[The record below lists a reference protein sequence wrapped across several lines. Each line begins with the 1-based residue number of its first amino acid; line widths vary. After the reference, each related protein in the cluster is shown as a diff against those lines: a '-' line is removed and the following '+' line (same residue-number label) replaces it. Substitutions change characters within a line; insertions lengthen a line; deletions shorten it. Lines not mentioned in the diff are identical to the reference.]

1 MMKKSMSGFLFFA
14 LFISAFPSV
23 AEAQLNNRPFSFKS
37 PSGGVGMSLGGKQ
50 AILNERIYGSTPKNL
65 SRAGDGTLLNITKG
79 PEGVALASVP
89 GADNFIPSYRGTSFR
104 GGNSEMS
111 VGVFNAYFTPH
122 SSGGGGPDSYA
133 QFHSSAVVSTWTGRV
148 VSGGEP
154 VSYLPGNSVDNWTSM
169 VYSQY

>member
-1 MMKKSMSGFLFFA
+1 MMKKRISGFLI
-14 LFISAFPSV
+14 LMLMISAFSSV
-23 AEAQLNNRPFSFKS
+23 AEAQLNNRPFSFKT

-50 AILNERIYGSTPKNL
+50 AILNERIYDSTPRNL
-65 SRAGDGTLLNITKG
+65 SRAPDGSLLDITKG

-104 GGNSEMS
+104 GGNADMS
-111 VGVFNAYFTPH
+111 VGVFNAYFTPQN
-122 SSGGGGPDSYA
+122 SGGGGADSYA
-133 QFHSSAVVSTWTGRV
+133 HYHSSAVVSTWTGRV